1 MAVNASGAKTKTLS
15 DLRRYQTRAGER
27 KKKENLRFTPLLTVQ
42 VRHDS
47 TLRWG
52 LQVQYF
58 SNFDKVPNVPALHTN
73 AACSLWYPYPAA
85 IRRYIL
91 HHAFLPLAPQSA
103 SFPGNAPWVH
113 YSPRYLIMSL
123 SLSHNPPSSAKK
135 GMMASYLQSKSP
147 IPFPIKARYHGIVSE
162 AHHTHPDSFS
172 RSSSPDQKK
181 KKSLSKNSTKNSFI
195 LHAQLHCLHTARR
208 RASFLSCPGL
218 ALPSSASTIFESS
231 HQAHS
236 STSMTFFNSQRRKKL
251 VKFSVRAWHGIVGVK
266 RLDLTRGDLFSKP
279 DPRRTPQRHRLCL
292 IRLRGSYRRASQ
304 ARPDL
309 GSG

>member
-1 MAVNASGAKTKTLS
+1 MPCVAFGTLTQ
-15 DLRRYQTRAGER
+15 LRYGGTS
-27 KKKENLRFTPLLTVQ
+27 FTT
-42 VRHDS
+42 HS
-47 TLRWG
+47 
-52 LQVQYF
+52 F
-58 SNFDKVPNVPALHTN
+58 
-73 AACSLWYPYPAA
+73 
-85 IRRYIL
+85 
-91 HHAFLPLAPQSA
+91 PLAPQSA

-123 SLSHNPPSSAKK
+123 SLSHNPPSSARK
-135 GMMASYLQSKSP
+135 GMRALCIPNLPFHSP
-147 IPFPIKARYHGIVSE
+147 LKHYHGIVSE
-162 AHHTHPDSFS
+162 AYRSHPDSFS

-181 KKSLSKNSTKNSFI
+181 KKSLSKSSTKNSFI

-208 RASFLSCPGL
+208 RASFLSYPGL

-251 VKFSVRAWHGIVGVK
+251 VKFSVRASHGIVGVK

-292 IRLRGSYRRASQ
+292 IRLRGSHRRASQ